1 MEFFPMLCENY
12 NYLSQNFYRQ
22 YKDAKEYLL
31 SLNTETWDYLSHT
44 PEENQHYNDANS
56 MLLNSAIAAV
66 VFQALSIE
74 AFINLYGA
82 QKIGE
87 EKYYG
92 NFEKKG
98 ATTIDKIKQ
107 VCLEVSKQ
115 NYPTATRAY
124 EHLRSL
130 LKKRDRI
137 VHTKPRSLNFSCI
150 DDSAN
155 NIMDFFEQ
163 TDFVYADIDEEM
175 QSYENLKKTLCLLDG
190 SAKDL
195 ISENIEASTYATIIA
210 VLSSMPIIQNSS
222 NSDGDSHNVFNYDSV
237 PVESDNF
244 ADISNSQTPCQNS

>member
-12 NYLSQNFYRQ
+12 NYLSQNFYGQ

-31 SLNTETWDYLSHT
+31 SLDTETWDYLSHT

-56 MLLNSAIAAV
+56 MLLNSALAAV

-107 VCLEVSKQ
+107 VCLEVTKQ
-115 NYPTATRAY
+115 KYPTNTRAY
-124 EHLRSL
+124 EYLRSL
-130 LKKRDRI
+130 LKKRDQI

-150 DDSAN
+150 GDSTN
-155 NIMDFFEQ
+155 NITDFFEQ
-163 TDFVYADIDEEM
+163 TDFVYADIDKEM
-175 QSYENLKKTLCLLDG
+175 QSYENLKKTFCLLDG

-195 ISENIEASTYATIIA
+195 VSENIEASTYAAIIA
-210 VLSSMPIIQNSS
+210 VLSSMPIVQNSS
-222 NSDGDSHNVFNYDSV
+222 NCDCNSYNIVNYDSMSG
-237 PVESDNF
+237 ESNDF
-244 ADISNSQTPCQNS
+244 TDTSNSQSPRQNS